1 MKLHYQGTYNSD
13 PATLPRREHLPGAVQ
28 FKEVEDIKK
37 LGIIVNVI
45 CLFLIVLLAIP
56 AIIRCLPYSR
66 ESTGQLLL
74 GSLTPLFI
82 ILPHE
87 LLHAICFKEDVYLY
101 TKFSSGLV
109 FVTGTETISKSRYII
124 MCLLPNII
132 LGIIPYLI
140 GMLYPNILFLT
151 VLGVFG
157 IASGA
162 GDYLNVFHA
171 ITQMPKH
178 SGTYLNGFHSYW
190 YLP

>member
-66 ESTGQLLL
+66 ESTGQL
-74 GSLTPLFI
+74 
-82 ILPHE
+82 
-87 LLHAICFKEDVYLY
+87 
-101 TKFSSGLV
+101 
-109 FVTGTETISKSRYII
+109 
-124 MCLLPNII
+124 
-132 LGIIPYLI
+132 
-140 GMLYPNILFLT
+140 FLT

-178 SGTYLNGFHSYW
+178 SRTYLNGFHSYW